1 MLAVILT
8 GELSCK
14 KEATQAE
21 YNVSYRLLAEK
32 TWYLAYSES
41 ITGSNT
47 ITKSYVGQSTYFINY
62 LKNLTTLD
70 SDGYEGEYSL
80 QKTDG
85 HLIIKVAAKT
95 ANGNLS
101 NYQYKIVSLG
111 AKNLILNYTTGNTLT
126 QLYFTTQR

>member
-1 MLAVILT
+1 MKAKIIITYMMLAVILT

-47 ITKSYVGQSTYFINY
+47 ITKS
-62 LKNLTTLD
+62 
-70 SDGYEGEYSL
+70 
-80 QKTDG
+80 
-85 HLIIKVAAKT
+85 
-95 ANGNLS
+95 
-101 NYQYKIVSLG
+101 
-111 AKNLILNYTTGNTLT
+111 
-126 QLYFTTQR
+126 